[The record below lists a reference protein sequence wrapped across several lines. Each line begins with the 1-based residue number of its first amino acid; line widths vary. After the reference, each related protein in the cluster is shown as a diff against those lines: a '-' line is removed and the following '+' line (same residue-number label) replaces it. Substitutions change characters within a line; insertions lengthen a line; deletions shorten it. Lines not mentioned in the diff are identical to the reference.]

1 MKLHSETYSP
11 ELRLDQKPNVPVLK
25 SPFNSASDL
34 GLPLQP
40 DAEPA
45 IGCRST
51 DAAGKRG
58 TRTGSTV
65 LSDGYRY
72 TVEAS
77 STYTEEQ
84 WMGSDAVDQA
94 DKPRTATQPWIS
106 YSTVTKT
113 R

>member
-1 MKLHSETYSP
+1 MKLHSGTCSP

-25 SPFNSASDL
+25 DSSNYSARDLSP
-34 GLPLQP
+34 PLQP

-45 IGCRST
+45 IGCRSA

-58 TRTGSTV
+58 TRTGDTV

-77 STYTEEQ
+77 SSYTEEQ
-84 WMGSDAVDQA
+84 WMGGDAVNQA
-94 DKPRTATQPWIS
+94 D
-106 YSTVTKT
+106 
-113 R
+113 